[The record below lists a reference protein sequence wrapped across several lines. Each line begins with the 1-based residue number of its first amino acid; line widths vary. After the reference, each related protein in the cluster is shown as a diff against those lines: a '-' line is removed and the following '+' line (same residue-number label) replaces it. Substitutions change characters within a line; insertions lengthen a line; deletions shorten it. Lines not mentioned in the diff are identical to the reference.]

1 MKNFTDEFQAIQE
14 WGWNTRADNVTK
26 LASGGYRLDGSK
38 TKARVV
44 LNAQPI
50 LNKEFVFELKGCPA
64 IEPNFDKGV
73 WFMFCD
79 ETGKETGAELDAL
92 EFLTQPNLRGHQGTI
107 TYRDS
112 QYHADGTRNLGKTE
126 TFDAGK
132 FDHYKIEVTFGTVDG
147 DMSCGVMVWAKLQ
160 SGTIWTLMGWD
171 CILAKS
177 STHANIKVGSFLI
190 GDKFAFKRVADR
202 GPLFIDFTRY
212 EVTNTQ

>member
-1 MKNFTDEFQAIQE
+1 MKNFSEEFQAIQE
-14 WGWNTRADNVTK
+14 WGWNTRTDNVTK

-38 TKARVV
+38 TKSRVV

-50 LNKEFVFELKGCPA
+50 LNREFVFELKGCPA

-79 ETGKETGAELDAL
+79 ENGKETGAELDAL

-112 QYHADGTRNLGKTE
+112 QYHADGSRNLGE
-126 TFDAGK
+126 TRVFDQGK
-132 FDHYKIEVTFGTVDG
+132 LDHYKVVAEFVPDPKDTMAVHVEVWG
-147 DMSCGVMVWAKLQ
+147 KLQ
-160 SGTIWTLMGWD
+160 YETAWTLLSGYTYFV
-171 CILAKS
+171 
-177 STHANIKVGSFLI
+177 STASHANIKVGSFLI

-212 EVTNTQ
+212 EAKTV

>member
-1 MKNFTDEFQAIQE
+1 MKNFSDEFQAIQE

-26 LASGGYRLDGSK
+26 LASGYRLDGSK

-79 ETGKETGAELDAL
+79 ENGKETGAELDAL

-126 TFDAGK
+126 IFDAGK
-132 FDHYKIEVTFGTVDG
+132 FDHYRVVARFEPAMKQLLYLVEVWG
-147 DMSCGVMVWAKLQ
+147 KLQ
-160 SGTIWTLMGWD
+160 SD
-171 CILAKS
+171 KS
-177 STHANIKVGSFLI
+177 WHMVGIDSSVVQSVTHANIKVGAFLI
-190 GDKFAFKRVADR
+190 GENFAFKRVADR

-212 EVTNTQ
+212 QVTDTQ